1 MNQRIDTYNKIKVA
15 PSLLS
20 ADFANMARDI
30 KELENAG
37 ADLLH
42 CDVMDGVFVPNITF
56 GIKMIEDIRK
66 TTQLKLDAHLMIVE
80 PEKYVERFAQAGA
93 DIITVHIEAVKNA
106 IDAIKLIKQCNVRA
120 GIVLNPETDVNAIK
134 DVIPYCDMVL
144 VMSVHPGFGGQK
156 FIQSSLEKLKQVKQM
171 IDSTGKDIDLEIDGG
186 INFDN
191 IDQVLGTGAN
201 IIVAGNTVFS
211 AKDKKYAINRL
222 RGIKAI

>member
-1 MNQRIDTYNKIKVA
+1 MKQSTKGLIRVA

-20 ADFANMARDI
+20 ADFANMQRDI

-66 TTQLKLDAHLMIVE
+66 ITTLKLDAHLMIVE
-80 PEKYVERFAQAGA
+80 PQKYVERFAKAGA

-106 IDAIKLIKQCNVRA
+106 IETLQAINSLGVSA
-120 GIVLNPETDVNAIK
+120 GIVLNPETPASAIK
-134 DVIPYCDMVL
+134 DVLPYCDMVL

-156 FIQSSLEKLKQVKQM
+156 FIPNSIQKIKEVKSM
-171 IDSTGKDIDLEIDGG
+171 ITALGKDIDLEVDGG
-186 INFDN
+186 INFEN
-191 IDQVLGTGAN
+191 VQTIIDAGAN

-211 AKDKKYAINRL
+211 ADDKKDAIKRL
-222 RGIKAI
+222 RGA

>member
-1 MNQRIDTYNKIKVA
+1 MNRIDTYKKVQIA

-30 KELENAG
+30 KDLENAG

-66 TTQLKLDAHLMIVE
+66 TTKLRLDAHLMIVE
-80 PEKYVERFAQAGA
+80 PEKYIERFARAGA

-106 IDAIKLIKQCNVRA
+106 IDAIKLIKECNVKG
-120 GIVLNPETDVNAIK
+120 GIVLNPETEVEAIRE
-134 DVIPYCDMVL
+134 VLPYCDMVL

-156 FIQSSLEKLKQVKQM
+156 FIESSLSKLKKIKRM
-171 IDSTGKDIDLEIDGG
+171 ISDSEKDIDLEIDGG
-186 INFDN
+186 INFQN
-191 IDQVLGTGAN
+191 IDSVLDAGAD
-201 IIVAGNTVFS
+201 IVVAGNTVFN
-211 AKDKKYAINRL
+211 AEDKKAAINRL
-222 RGIKAI
+222 RGIK

>member
-1 MNQRIDTYNKIKVA
+1 MKQITKELIKVA

-30 KELENAG
+30 KELERAG

-66 TTQLKLDAHLMIVE
+66 ITSLKLDVHLMIVE
-80 PEKYVERFAQAGA
+80 PQKYIERFAKAGA
-93 DIITVHIEAVKNA
+93 DIITIHIEAANNA
-106 IDAIKLIKQCNVRA
+106 VEAIQQIKSFGVSA
-120 GIVLNPETDVNAIK
+120 GIVLNPETPVSAIK
-134 DVIPYCDMVL
+134 DVLPYCDLVL

-156 FIQSSLEKLKQVKQM
+156 FILGSIEKIKEIKSMIISL
-171 IDSTGKDIDLEIDGG
+171 GKDIDLEVDGG

-191 IDQVLGTGAN
+191 VHSVIDAGAN

-211 AKDKKYAINRL
+211 AGDKKAAIKRL
-222 RGIKAI
+222 RGA

>member
-1 MNQRIDTYNKIKVA
+1 MKQITKESIKVA

-30 KELENAG
+30 KELERAG

-66 TTQLKLDAHLMIVE
+66 ITSLKLDAHLMIVE
-80 PEKYVERFAQAGA
+80 PQKYIERFAKAGA
-93 DIITVHIEAVKNA
+93 DIITIHIEAAKNA
-106 IDAIKLIKQCNVRA
+106 VEAILQIKSFGVSA
-120 GIVLNPETDVNAIK
+120 GIVLNPETPVSAIK
-134 DVIPYCDMVL
+134 DVLPYCDLVL

-156 FIQSSLEKLKQVKQM
+156 FILGSIEKIKEIKSMIISL
-171 IDSTGKDIDLEIDGG
+171 GKDIDLEVDGG

-191 IDQVLGTGAN
+191 VHSVIDAGAN

-211 AKDKKYAINRL
+211 AGDKKAAIKRL
-222 RGIKAI
+222 RGA